1 MAKTQ
6 STEYIIGT
14 KDGDNRW
21 FESRSEA
28 RDFIE
33 ENRENVNAMIEKR
46 VWDHSECGSRHAFCE
61 VDEKKTEIISAKDFM
76 KPREV

>member
-14 KDGDNRW
+14 DDGDTRF
-21 FESRSEA
+21 FESRAKA

-33 ENRENVNAMIEKR
+33 ENEEKIRGRIEKR
-46 VWDHSECGSRHAFCE
+46 VWDHTPPTE
-61 VDEKKTEIISAKDFM
+61 VTQEIDEKKTEMITVKEFM
-76 KPREV
+76 APRSS